1 MNIYGIGHFI
11 FFLALTLVPHFIFRA
26 NDWLGQTLL
35 LLYLP
40 LIFGLFYLMRVLKF
54 TFKTKFEEAKISL
67 VIFFNYLFV
76 SLKLDY
82 TYYNIV
88 ACILIII
95 INGLILLKLKSLI
108 KTKLGTI
115 ALLTLILVVILSIT
129 PDTLI
134 FKFINR
140 SDNKVSW
147 SQDIKWDYF
156 RGKID
161 KDPDTWAARI
171 YSSSVWRVNKAYN
184 YPPAVSIA
192 KMDMEKSWS
201 VKKHQ
206 NDYLLNHEQ
215 GHFNVTEIHRRLAMD
230 SIKSLELFKSHDID
244 SIIFYFA
251 SKKAELQKI
260 YDKESDH
267 GVITKSQKEW
277 DKLISNKLDS
287 LNN

>member
-1 MNIYGIGHFI
+1 MNKYGIGHFI
-11 FFLALTLVPHFIFRA
+11 YFLALTLITHFIFRA

-40 LIFGLFYLMRVLKF
+40 VIFGLFYFAKFLKF
-54 TFKTKFEEAKISL
+54 TFKEDNVRAKLSIG
-67 VIFFNYLFV
+67 IFLNYLFIT
-76 SLKLDY
+76 LKLDY
-82 TYYNIV
+82 TYYNFL
-88 ACILIII
+88 ACFLVIL
-95 INGLILLKLKSLI
+95 INGLIVFKLKNI
-108 KTKLGTI
+108 VRTKLGTI
-115 ALLTLILVVILSIT
+115 SVLTLSLISILLIT

-140 SDNKVSW
+140 SDNNVSW
-147 SQDIKWDYF
+147 SQNIKWNYF
-156 RGKID
+156 KGEID
-161 KDPDTWAARI
+161 KNPDEWAARI
-171 YSSSVWRVNKAYN
+171 YSSTVWRINKAYN

-192 KMDMEKSWS
+192 KMDMKKSWS

-230 SIKSLELFKSHDID
+230 SIKSLDLIKSHDID

-251 SKKAELQKI
+251 SKKAELQKV

-267 GVITKSQKEW
+267 GVITESQKKW

-287 LNN
+287 LNH